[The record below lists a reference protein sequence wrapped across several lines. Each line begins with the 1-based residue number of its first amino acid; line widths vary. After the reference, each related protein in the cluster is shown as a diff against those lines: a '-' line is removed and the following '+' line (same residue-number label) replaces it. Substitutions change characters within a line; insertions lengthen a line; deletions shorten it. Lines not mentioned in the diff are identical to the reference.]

1 MLDVDAAVAGNLR
14 IHQDAG
20 TRQAAVG
27 RDGKAMR
34 ILFRSGLA
42 AGLVGAAVL
51 FVIAVGDD
59 AGDRG
64 AAGPSFLGVGEQ
76 ADAPPANQQA
86 ARDRRQGPGRTA

>member
-1 MLDVDAAVAGNLR
+1 MPGPD
-14 IHQDAG
+14 
-20 TRQAAVG
+20 RQAVG

-51 FVIAVGDD
+51 FVIVVVDD

-86 ARDRRQGPGRTA
+86 ARDRRQARAERRERAERVTRSRATRAR